1 MLGVYGGWTL
11 VLRARRAATP
21 QQGPYRVAVPA
32 MLFDRGSTSD
42 SDFKLEPSHR
52 QWFRVWAATLGGE
65 RCRADDVSARRRTS
79 GSGPERRVRLSCP
92 GYCRTSTFHGPRC
105 TCGQRPNS
113 SASAGLTARRLIDA
127 RCPARP
133 GGKHQAP
140 ESRKDLV
147 YTERSSRLRGP
158 CGPASSAYAV
168 LTARRLT
175 DAGCPA
181 WPGETSGAGAAEG
194 PGLHG
199 T

>member
-1 MLGVYGGWTL
+1 MLGVYGGLTL
-11 VLRARRAATP
+11 VLRARRAATL
-21 QQGPYRVAVPA
+21 QQGHYRVAAPA
-32 MLFDRGSTSD
+32 MSSDHWSATD
-42 SDFKLEPSHR
+42 SDFMLEPSHR
-52 QWFRVWAATLGGE
+52 QWFRYWAATSGGE
-65 RCRADDVSARRRTS
+65 RCRANDMSARRRAS

-92 GYCRTSTFHGPRC
+92 GYYRTSTFHGPRC

-127 RCPARP
+127 RCPAGP

-147 YTERSSRLRGP
+147 HTERSCGLRGP

-194 PGLHG
+194 SGLHG